1 MQSSERDSAVQI
13 WKSCVLG
20 DAPVWGGSG
29 GVDAE
34 SWDCWNTAPRPRPP
48 PWGPAAGKA
57 VQPRP
62 RGTGTGFLG
71 PCIDQSRVQTVAGT
85 ELWPRG
91 RHLSSAEIPLP
102 WGLSARCLL
111 GSQLTTVLKGAPGGG
126 AGLGV
131 ESYLS
136 GHLLSSSSL

>member
-1 MQSSERDSAVQI
+1 MTLQFRSER
-13 WKSCVLG
+13 
-20 DAPVWGGSG
+20 PVSWATTLCEEEGE

-34 SWDCWNTAPRPRPP
+34 SWDCWNTAPRPRPA

-71 PCIDQSRVQTVAGT
+71 PCIDQPRVQTVAGT
-85 ELWPRG
+85 ESCPRG

-102 WGLSARCLL
+102 
-111 GSQLTTVLKGAPGGG
+111 
-126 AGLGV
+126 
-131 ESYLS
+131 
-136 GHLLSSSSL
+136 